1 MVGRYSSC
9 RALADHYRDLAQLMS
24 DERTHHVLLEMAREL
39 EARGDLPESLRGQI
53 APQPMPRSLS

>member
-24 DERTHHVLLEMAREL
+24 DERTHHILLEMAREA
-39 EARGDLPESLRGQI
+39 EAREMMADAMPGQS
-53 APQPMPRSLS
+53 APQPVPRSLS

>member
-9 RALADHYRDLAQLMS
+9 SALADHYRDLAQLMS

-39 EARGDLPESLRGQI
+39 EARKAVPDAMPGQI
-53 APQPMPRSLS
+53 APQPIPRSLS